1 MNCVTTI
8 ISQAQNK
15 PPIKIPVQVPNEVM
29 NIFYKIGIMSAI
41 VIVICIILVI
51 ILAILIKKKREH
63 KHKNQKIERENV
75 FVKRKFMT
83 ASEIKFYYTLK
94 NILPE
99 MNVLCQVSLG
109 ALLENATNRWER
121 GYFNQKIADFVIADQ
136 NMKVIAIIEL
146 DDPSHDAKGRREKDE
161 KRDAM
166 LQSAGYRTLRYD
178 GRMLPEEEEIRYD
191 IIAA

>member
-1 MNCVTTI
+1 MIYVAITI
-8 ISQAQNK
+8 IVILFVLLCCTITGLFVFIKVKKLTIEKEIKERNK
-15 PPIKIPVQVPNEVM
+15 HTPETEKGATTRTKTYQRIK
-29 NIFYKIGIMSAI
+29 
-41 VIVICIILVI
+41 
-51 ILAILIKKKREH
+51 
-63 KHKNQKIERENV
+63 ENDSEGNVGDV
-75 FVKRKFMT
+75 FVKKEFLT
-83 ASEIKFYYTLK
+83 EHEIKFYYMLK

-99 MNVLCQVSLG
+99 MNIMCQVSLG
-109 ALLENATNRWER
+109 ALLRNSTNFWKR
-121 GYFNQKIADFVIADQ
+121 GFFDQKIADFVITDQ
-136 NMKVIAIIEL
+136 KLKVVAIIEL